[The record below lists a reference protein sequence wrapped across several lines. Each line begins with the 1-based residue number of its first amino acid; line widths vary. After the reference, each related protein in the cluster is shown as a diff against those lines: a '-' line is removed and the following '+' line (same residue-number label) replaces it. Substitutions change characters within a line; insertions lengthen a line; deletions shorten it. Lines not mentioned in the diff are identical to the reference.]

1 MYSSNDNF
9 VQILPMKI
17 VFYTIFLVPF
27 LMFSQNTISVHI
39 HNVPS
44 TEGNV
49 NVAIYDSGDT
59 FLTFEGVVKTGTTP
73 AKEGIVMLDIEDLP
87 AGEYAVAVFHDQN
100 GNDVL
105 DTNWLGI
112 PKEKVAFS
120 KAKMKTFGPPKY
132 KECCFRVTR
141 DTEINVIF

>member
-1 MYSSNDNF
+1 MRTFLY
-9 VQILPMKI
+9 
-17 VFYTIFLVPF
+17 IFLIAPF
-27 LMFSQNTISVHI
+27 FLFSQNTISVHV

-49 NVAIYDSGDT
+49 SVAVYDSDDT
-59 FLTFEGVVKTGTTP
+59 FLTFEGVFKTGTAQ
-73 AKEGIVMLDIEDLP
+73 AKEGVVKLNIENIP
-87 AGEYAVAVFHDQN
+87 PGEYAIAVFHDQN
-100 GNDVL
+100 GNNIL

-132 KECCFRVTR
+132 KECCFRVLS
-141 DTEINVIF
+141 DTEIDIVF